1 MTMRIHTLLPMIL
14 LIVTA
19 LSGFADQGEIK
30 KRRAELQALRAQI
43 HKYEEQIKEQRQ
55 TEDATLELLDSYDKK
70 GTLLRRLVGKL
81 KKEEQEIQ
89 QQIDGTKESL
99 GDLESDLSFLRD
111 HYAKYVVS
119 AYKSGRS
126 QDLELL
132 LSSRSINQLTVRN
145 EYLKRFAMQR
155 RSDLVKILDK
165 TKTMQEL
172 HARQQQQLSEE
183 RRLLAEKGAEEDRL
197 DAVAKERRETLTQV
211 RSDRKLLQQE
221 MGRKI
226 RAARD
231 LESIVARLIEEDRLR
246 QEKAGVERTE
256 VPVVTGPGFETRRGK
271 LRWPVSQG
279 IVVAKFGNQRHPTLR
294 TITQNTGIDI
304 SVDAGSPVVA
314 VAQGEVAR
322 IWWLPSYGNLIILN
336 HYNGYRT
343 IYTHLA
349 EIFVSKGQRIGE
361 GDQIGMSGESLD
373 GPRLHFEVWK
383 EREKQNPEQWLAK
396 R

>member
-1 MTMRIHTLLPMIL
+1 MMIRLHTVLSMIL
-14 LIVTA
+14 LIATA
-19 LSGFADQGEIK
+19 PFVFADEGEIK
-30 KRRAELQALRAQI
+30 RRRAELQALRTQI
-43 HKYEEQIKEQRQ
+43 HEYEEQIKDQRQ
-55 TEDATLELLDSYDKK
+55 TEHATLELLDSYDKK
-70 GTLLRRLVGKL
+70 GTLLRQLVGKL

-89 QQIDGTKESL
+89 RQINGTTESL
-99 GDLESDLSFLRD
+99 AALESDLTFLRN

-145 EYLKRFAMQR
+145 EYLRRFATQR
-155 RSDLVKILDK
+155 RSDVDKILDK
-165 TKTMQEL
+165 TNTMQEL
-172 HARQQQQLSEE
+172 QAHQQQQLSEE

-197 DAVAKERRETLTQV
+197 DAVAEERRKTLEQA

-221 MGRKI
+221 MERKI

-231 LESIVARLIEEDRLR
+231 LETIVARLIEEDRLR
-246 QEKAGVERTE
+246 QEKAGADRTE
-256 VPVVTGPGFETRRGK
+256 VPVVTGPGVETRKGK
-271 LRWPVSQG
+271 LRWPVRQG
-279 IVVAKFGNQRHPTLR
+279 VVVAKFGNQRHPTLR

-304 SVDAGSPVVA
+304 SVDAGSTVVA

-349 EIFVSKGQRIGE
+349 EIFVTNGQKLVEGDRIGV
-361 GDQIGMSGESLD
+361 SGESLD
-373 GPRLHFEVWK
+373 GPRLHFEIWK
-383 EREKQNPEQWLAK
+383 EREKQNPERWLVK
-396 R
+396 Q